1 MNIFVGLK
9 ERQKQNFKERK
20 YSQLMMVTYLVVGLG
35 SEAPQE
41 PLIKIFIVI
50 KVSYLI
56 HWKMKAYHQVT
67 QKRNIIIIII
77 VIIITSVIV
86 LGYLKKETTRET
98 TFSNYYLIS
107 L

>member
-1 MNIFVGLK
+1 
-9 ERQKQNFKERK
+9 
-20 YSQLMMVTYLVVGLG
+20 MMVTCLVVGLG

-50 KVSYLI
+50 KVNYLI
-56 HWKMKAYHQVT
+56 HCKMKVYHQVS
-67 QKRNIIIIII
+67 QERNIIII
-77 VIIITSVIV
+77 VIITSVIV

-98 TFSNYYLIS
+98 KTFSNYYLIS

>member
-20 YSQLMMVTYLVVGLG
+20 YSQLMMVTSLVVGLG

-41 PLIKIFIVI
+41 PLIKIFVI
-50 KVSYLI
+50 KVNYLI
-56 HWKMKAYHQVT
+56 HWKMKVYHQVT
-67 QKRNIIIIII
+67 QERNIIIIII
-77 VIIITSVIV
+77 VIITSVIV
-86 LGYLKKETTRET
+86 LGYLKNETTRET
-98 TFSNYYLIS
+98 KTFSNYYLIS

>member
-1 MNIFVGLK
+1 
-9 ERQKQNFKERK
+9 
-20 YSQLMMVTYLVVGLG
+20 MMVTCLVVGLG

-50 KVSYLI
+50 KVNYLI
-56 HWKMKAYHQVT
+56 HCKMKVYHQVS
-67 QKRNIIIIII
+67 QERNIIII

-98 TFSNYYLIS
+98 KTFSNYYLIS
-107 L
+107 S

>member
-41 PLIKIFIVI
+41 PLIKIFVI
-50 KVSYLI
+50 KVNYLI
-56 HWKMKAYHQVT
+56 HWKMKVYHQVT
-67 QKRNIIIIII
+67 QERNIIIIII
-77 VIIITSVIV
+77 VIITSVIV
-86 LGYLKKETTRET
+86 LGYLKNETTRET
-98 TFSNYYLIS
+98 KTFSNYYLIS

>member
-1 MNIFVGLK
+1 
-9 ERQKQNFKERK
+9 
-20 YSQLMMVTYLVVGLG
+20 MMVTCLVVGLG

-50 KVSYLI
+50 KVNYLI
-56 HWKMKAYHQVT
+56 HCKMKVYHQVN
-67 QKRNIIIIII
+67 QERNIIII

-98 TFSNYYLIS
+98 KTFSNYYLIS

>member
-1 MNIFVGLK
+1 
-9 ERQKQNFKERK
+9 
-20 YSQLMMVTYLVVGLG
+20 MMVTCLVVGLG

-50 KVSYLI
+50 KVNYLI
-56 HWKMKAYHQVT
+56 HCKMKVYHQVS
-67 QKRNIIIIII
+67 QERNIII

-98 TFSNYYLIS
+98 KTFSNYYLIS
-107 L
+107 S

>member
-9 ERQKQNFKERK
+9 ERLKQNFKERK
-20 YSQLMMVTYLVVGLG
+20 YSQLMMVTCLVVGLG

-41 PLIKIFIVI
+41 PLIKIFVI
-50 KVSYLI
+50 KVNYLI
-56 HWKMKAYHQVT
+56 HWKMKVYHQVT
-67 QKRNIIIIII
+67 QERNIIIIII
-77 VIIITSVIV
+77 VIITSVIV
-86 LGYLKKETTRET
+86 LGYLKNETTREAK

>member
-1 MNIFVGLK
+1 
-9 ERQKQNFKERK
+9 
-20 YSQLMMVTYLVVGLG
+20 MMVTCLVVGLG

-50 KVSYLI
+50 KVNYLI
-56 HWKMKAYHQVT
+56 HCKMKLCHQVS
-67 QKRNIIIIII
+67 QERNIIIIIII

-98 TFSNYYLIS
+98 KTFSNHYLIS